1 MEFTILYL
9 INSYIHII
17 LLHFFGKLLI
27 LFTNS
32 EEIDKFLESKP
43 LNVVY
48 FSADDCSTCKAI
60 KPKIEELSFE
70 FPQLGMGE
78 VNLSVNIE
86 PSTRFNV
93 FVVPAI
99 LVFAEGKETIRMARN
114 FSVHELKEKIERYYS
129 FIN

>member
-1 MEFTILYL
+1 
-9 INSYIHII
+9 
-17 LLHFFGKLLI
+17 LLHLFGILLI

-32 EEIDKFLESKP
+32 DEIDEFLGSKP

-48 FSADDCSTCKAI
+48 FSADNCSACKAI
-60 KPKIEELSFE
+60 KPKVEELSKE

-78 VNLSVNIE
+78 VNLSDNIE

-93 FVVPAI
+93 FVVPAV

-129 FIN
+129 FLN